1 MRITDLLD
9 ARSVSL
15 TSSPKTKS
23 EALDQAVALMTKSG
37 KINDEEAY
45 RSQVYAREEESTT
58 GIGEGIAIPHGK
70 CDAVSRPGLAAMV
83 IKNGV
88 DFDSLDGEPVTLLFL
103 IAAPNTKDN
112 VHLDVLSKL
121 SVMLMD
127 EEFTENLRN
136 ASSVEEFLRII
147 DQADEEKA
155 SIDERLEQTS
165 ILDES
170 SENKAEPVK
179 KILAVTSCPTGIAH
193 TYMAAEGL
201 EKAAK
206 KLGCRIKIETR
217 GSGGAKNVLTQAEID
232 EADCIIVA
240 ADAKVPMERFN
251 GKKVIQPERLQELDT
266 TELVQLIVKG
276 KNNKNESVQKYRDIL
291 KAAVIME
298 DENADYLLLGIENQ
312 TEIHY
317 AMPVRNMI
325 YDALQYGNQVAAI
338 AAQNVKE
345 KKAPTRAEFLSG
357 FYKADKLRPV
367 ITLVLHFGADPWDGA
382 TSLHEMMDFP
392 LEEMRTFIQDYKIHL
407 IDPAAL
413 EPDELEKFST
423 SLREVLGCI
432 KYSKDKEKLSSFIRN
447 NTRMML
453 EINAA
458 RVIQA
463 ITNITL
469 DLSEEVEEVDMC
481 KAIDDM
487 MQDSREEGK
496 AEGRTEGILF
506 ALTGLVRDGV
516 LSIKDA
522 AFRANMTESAFEA
535 AMKKI

>member
-1 MRITDLLD
+1 MSKKDTVTKAFMR
-9 ARSVSL
+9 
-15 TSSPKTKS
+15 
-23 EALDQAVALMTKSG
+23 E
-37 KINDEEAY
+37 
-45 RSQVYAREEESTT
+45 
-58 GIGEGIAIPHGK
+58 
-70 CDAVSRPGLAAMV
+70 
-83 IKNGV
+83 
-88 DFDSLDGEPVTLLFL
+88 
-103 IAAPNTKDN
+103 NT
-112 VHLDVLSKL
+112 V
-121 SVMLMD
+121 
-127 EEFTENLRN
+127 F
-136 ASSVEEFLRII
+136 
-147 DQADEEKA
+147 
-155 SIDERLEQTS
+155 
-165 ILDES
+165 
-170 SENKAEPVK
+170 
-179 KILAVTSCPTGIAH
+179 
-193 TYMAAEGL
+193 
-201 EKAAK
+201 
-206 KLGCRIKIETR
+206 
-217 GSGGAKNVLTQAEID
+217 
-232 EADCIIVA
+232 
-240 ADAKVPMERFN
+240 ADAFNYLIFN

-266 TELVQLIVKG
+266 TELVQLIAKG

-345 KKAPTRAEFLSG
+345 KKAPTRAKFLSG

-367 ITLVLHFGADPWDGA
+367 ITLVLHFGADPWDVA

-516 LSIKDA
+516 LSIKDV

>member
-1 MRITDLLD
+1 MSKKDTVTKAFMR
-9 ARSVSL
+9 
-15 TSSPKTKS
+15 
-23 EALDQAVALMTKSG
+23 E
-37 KINDEEAY
+37 
-45 RSQVYAREEESTT
+45 
-58 GIGEGIAIPHGK
+58 
-70 CDAVSRPGLAAMV
+70 
-83 IKNGV
+83 
-88 DFDSLDGEPVTLLFL
+88 
-103 IAAPNTKDN
+103 NT
-112 VHLDVLSKL
+112 V
-121 SVMLMD
+121 
-127 EEFTENLRN
+127 F
-136 ASSVEEFLRII
+136 
-147 DQADEEKA
+147 
-155 SIDERLEQTS
+155 
-165 ILDES
+165 
-170 SENKAEPVK
+170 
-179 KILAVTSCPTGIAH
+179 
-193 TYMAAEGL
+193 
-201 EKAAK
+201 
-206 KLGCRIKIETR
+206 
-217 GSGGAKNVLTQAEID
+217 
-232 EADCIIVA
+232 
-240 ADAKVPMERFN
+240 ADAFNYLIFN

-266 TELVQLIVKG
+266 TELVQLIAKG

-291 KAAVIME
+291 KADVIME

-367 ITLVLHFGADPWDGA
+367 ITLVLHFGADPWDVA

>member
-1 MRITDLLD
+1 MSKKDTVTKAFMR
-9 ARSVSL
+9 
-15 TSSPKTKS
+15 
-23 EALDQAVALMTKSG
+23 E
-37 KINDEEAY
+37 
-45 RSQVYAREEESTT
+45 
-58 GIGEGIAIPHGK
+58 
-70 CDAVSRPGLAAMV
+70 
-83 IKNGV
+83 
-88 DFDSLDGEPVTLLFL
+88 
-103 IAAPNTKDN
+103 NT
-112 VHLDVLSKL
+112 V
-121 SVMLMD
+121 
-127 EEFTENLRN
+127 F
-136 ASSVEEFLRII
+136 
-147 DQADEEKA
+147 
-155 SIDERLEQTS
+155 
-165 ILDES
+165 
-170 SENKAEPVK
+170 
-179 KILAVTSCPTGIAH
+179 
-193 TYMAAEGL
+193 
-201 EKAAK
+201 
-206 KLGCRIKIETR
+206 
-217 GSGGAKNVLTQAEID
+217 
-232 EADCIIVA
+232 
-240 ADAKVPMERFN
+240 ADAFNYLIFN

-266 TELVQLIVKG
+266 TELVQLIAKG

-432 KYSKDKEKLSSFIRN
+432 KYSKDKELSFFIRN

>member
-1 MRITDLLD
+1 MDTRKGQGKEQMSKKDTVTKAFMR
-9 ARSVSL
+9 
-15 TSSPKTKS
+15 
-23 EALDQAVALMTKSG
+23 E
-37 KINDEEAY
+37 
-45 RSQVYAREEESTT
+45 
-58 GIGEGIAIPHGK
+58 
-70 CDAVSRPGLAAMV
+70 
-83 IKNGV
+83 
-88 DFDSLDGEPVTLLFL
+88 
-103 IAAPNTKDN
+103 NT
-112 VHLDVLSKL
+112 V
-121 SVMLMD
+121 
-127 EEFTENLRN
+127 F
-136 ASSVEEFLRII
+136 
-147 DQADEEKA
+147 
-155 SIDERLEQTS
+155 
-165 ILDES
+165 
-170 SENKAEPVK
+170 
-179 KILAVTSCPTGIAH
+179 
-193 TYMAAEGL
+193 
-201 EKAAK
+201 
-206 KLGCRIKIETR
+206 
-217 GSGGAKNVLTQAEID
+217 
-232 EADCIIVA
+232 
-240 ADAKVPMERFN
+240 ADAFNYLIFN

-266 TELVQLIVKG
+266 TELVQLIAKG

-382 TSLHEMMDFP
+382 TSLHEMMYFP

>member
-1 MRITDLLD
+1 MDKRKGQGKEQMSKKDTVTKAFMR
-9 ARSVSL
+9 
-15 TSSPKTKS
+15 
-23 EALDQAVALMTKSG
+23 E
-37 KINDEEAY
+37 
-45 RSQVYAREEESTT
+45 
-58 GIGEGIAIPHGK
+58 
-70 CDAVSRPGLAAMV
+70 
-83 IKNGV
+83 
-88 DFDSLDGEPVTLLFL
+88 
-103 IAAPNTKDN
+103 NT
-112 VHLDVLSKL
+112 V
-121 SVMLMD
+121 
-127 EEFTENLRN
+127 F
-136 ASSVEEFLRII
+136 
-147 DQADEEKA
+147 
-155 SIDERLEQTS
+155 
-165 ILDES
+165 
-170 SENKAEPVK
+170 
-179 KILAVTSCPTGIAH
+179 
-193 TYMAAEGL
+193 
-201 EKAAK
+201 
-206 KLGCRIKIETR
+206 
-217 GSGGAKNVLTQAEID
+217 
-232 EADCIIVA
+232 
-240 ADAKVPMERFN
+240 ADAFNYLIFN

-276 KNNKNESVQKYRDIL
+276 KNTKNESVQKYRDIL

-367 ITLVLHFGADPWDGA
+367 ITLVLHFGADPWDVA

>member
-1 MRITDLLD
+1 MSKKDTVTKAFMR
-9 ARSVSL
+9 
-15 TSSPKTKS
+15 
-23 EALDQAVALMTKSG
+23 E
-37 KINDEEAY
+37 
-45 RSQVYAREEESTT
+45 
-58 GIGEGIAIPHGK
+58 
-70 CDAVSRPGLAAMV
+70 
-83 IKNGV
+83 
-88 DFDSLDGEPVTLLFL
+88 
-103 IAAPNTKDN
+103 NT
-112 VHLDVLSKL
+112 V
-121 SVMLMD
+121 
-127 EEFTENLRN
+127 F
-136 ASSVEEFLRII
+136 
-147 DQADEEKA
+147 
-155 SIDERLEQTS
+155 
-165 ILDES
+165 
-170 SENKAEPVK
+170 
-179 KILAVTSCPTGIAH
+179 
-193 TYMAAEGL
+193 
-201 EKAAK
+201 
-206 KLGCRIKIETR
+206 
-217 GSGGAKNVLTQAEID
+217 
-232 EADCIIVA
+232 
-240 ADAKVPMERFN
+240 ADAFNYLIFN

-266 TELVQLIVKG
+266 TELVQLIAKG

-367 ITLVLHFGADPWDGA
+367 ITLHFGADPWDGA

>member
-1 MRITDLLD
+1 MSKKDTVTKAFMR
-9 ARSVSL
+9 
-15 TSSPKTKS
+15 
-23 EALDQAVALMTKSG
+23 E
-37 KINDEEAY
+37 
-45 RSQVYAREEESTT
+45 
-58 GIGEGIAIPHGK
+58 
-70 CDAVSRPGLAAMV
+70 
-83 IKNGV
+83 
-88 DFDSLDGEPVTLLFL
+88 
-103 IAAPNTKDN
+103 NT
-112 VHLDVLSKL
+112 V
-121 SVMLMD
+121 
-127 EEFTENLRN
+127 F
-136 ASSVEEFLRII
+136 
-147 DQADEEKA
+147 
-155 SIDERLEQTS
+155 
-165 ILDES
+165 
-170 SENKAEPVK
+170 
-179 KILAVTSCPTGIAH
+179 
-193 TYMAAEGL
+193 
-201 EKAAK
+201 
-206 KLGCRIKIETR
+206 
-217 GSGGAKNVLTQAEID
+217 
-232 EADCIIVA
+232 
-240 ADAKVPMERFN
+240 ADAFNYLIFN

-266 TELVQLIVKG
+266 TELVQLIAKG

-338 AAQNVKE
+338 AAQKVKE

-382 TSLHEMMDFP
+382 TSLHEMMYFP

>member
-1 MRITDLLD
+1 MSKKDTVTKTFMR
-9 ARSVSL
+9 
-15 TSSPKTKS
+15 
-23 EALDQAVALMTKSG
+23 E
-37 KINDEEAY
+37 
-45 RSQVYAREEESTT
+45 
-58 GIGEGIAIPHGK
+58 
-70 CDAVSRPGLAAMV
+70 
-83 IKNGV
+83 
-88 DFDSLDGEPVTLLFL
+88 
-103 IAAPNTKDN
+103 NT
-112 VHLDVLSKL
+112 V
-121 SVMLMD
+121 
-127 EEFTENLRN
+127 F
-136 ASSVEEFLRII
+136 
-147 DQADEEKA
+147 
-155 SIDERLEQTS
+155 
-165 ILDES
+165 
-170 SENKAEPVK
+170 
-179 KILAVTSCPTGIAH
+179 
-193 TYMAAEGL
+193 
-201 EKAAK
+201 
-206 KLGCRIKIETR
+206 
-217 GSGGAKNVLTQAEID
+217 
-232 EADCIIVA
+232 
-240 ADAKVPMERFN
+240 ADAFNYLIFN

-266 TELVQLIVKG
+266 TELVQLIAKG
-276 KNNKNESVQKYRDIL
+276 ENNKNESVQKYRDIL
-291 KAAVIME
+291 KAAVIIE

-382 TSLHEMMDFP
+382 TSLHEMMYFP

-413 EPDELEKFST
+413 KPDELEKFST

>member
-1 MRITDLLD
+1 MDTR
-9 ARSVSL
+9 
-15 TSSPKTKS
+15 KG
-23 EALDQAVALMTKSG
+23 QG
-37 KINDEEAY
+37 KEQMSKKD
-45 RSQVYAREEESTT
+45 T
-58 GIGEGIAIPHGK
+58 
-70 CDAVSRPGLAAMV
+70 V
-83 IKNGV
+83 IKT
-88 DFDSLDGEPVTLLFL
+88 FMRE
-103 IAAPNTKDN
+103 NT
-112 VHLDVLSKL
+112 V
-121 SVMLMD
+121 
-127 EEFTENLRN
+127 F
-136 ASSVEEFLRII
+136 
-147 DQADEEKA
+147 
-155 SIDERLEQTS
+155 
-165 ILDES
+165 
-170 SENKAEPVK
+170 
-179 KILAVTSCPTGIAH
+179 
-193 TYMAAEGL
+193 
-201 EKAAK
+201 
-206 KLGCRIKIETR
+206 
-217 GSGGAKNVLTQAEID
+217 
-232 EADCIIVA
+232 
-240 ADAKVPMERFN
+240 ADAFNYLIFN

-266 TELVQLIVKG
+266 TELVQLIAKG

-382 TSLHEMMDFP
+382 TSLHEMMYFP

-413 EPDELEKFST
+413 KPDELEKFST

>member
-1 MRITDLLD
+1 MDKRKGQGKEQMSKKDTVTKAFMR
-9 ARSVSL
+9 
-15 TSSPKTKS
+15 
-23 EALDQAVALMTKSG
+23 E
-37 KINDEEAY
+37 
-45 RSQVYAREEESTT
+45 
-58 GIGEGIAIPHGK
+58 
-70 CDAVSRPGLAAMV
+70 
-83 IKNGV
+83 
-88 DFDSLDGEPVTLLFL
+88 
-103 IAAPNTKDN
+103 NT
-112 VHLDVLSKL
+112 V
-121 SVMLMD
+121 
-127 EEFTENLRN
+127 F
-136 ASSVEEFLRII
+136 
-147 DQADEEKA
+147 
-155 SIDERLEQTS
+155 
-165 ILDES
+165 
-170 SENKAEPVK
+170 
-179 KILAVTSCPTGIAH
+179 
-193 TYMAAEGL
+193 
-201 EKAAK
+201 
-206 KLGCRIKIETR
+206 
-217 GSGGAKNVLTQAEID
+217 
-232 EADCIIVA
+232 
-240 ADAKVPMERFN
+240 ADAFNYLIFN

-266 TELVQLIVKG
+266 TELVQLIAKG

-291 KAAVIME
+291 KATVIME

-367 ITLVLHFGADPWDGA
+367 ITLMLHFGADPWDSA
-382 TSLHEMMDFP
+382 TSLHEMMGFP

>member
-1 MRITDLLD
+1 M
-9 ARSVSL
+9 
-15 TSSPKTKS
+15 
-23 EALDQAVALMTKSG
+23 
-37 KINDEEAY
+37 
-45 RSQVYAREEESTT
+45 
-58 GIGEGIAIPHGK
+58 
-70 CDAVSRPGLAAMV
+70 
-83 IKNGV
+83 
-88 DFDSLDGEPVTLLFL
+88 
-103 IAAPNTKDN
+103 
-112 VHLDVLSKL
+112 
-121 SVMLMD
+121 
-127 EEFTENLRN
+127 
-136 ASSVEEFLRII
+136 
-147 DQADEEKA
+147 
-155 SIDERLEQTS
+155 
-165 ILDES
+165 
-170 SENKAEPVK
+170 
-179 KILAVTSCPTGIAH
+179 
-193 TYMAAEGL
+193 
-201 EKAAK
+201 
-206 KLGCRIKIETR
+206 
-217 GSGGAKNVLTQAEID
+217 
-232 EADCIIVA
+232 
-240 ADAKVPMERFN
+240 
-251 GKKVIQPERLQELDT
+251 IQPERLQELDT

-367 ITLVLHFGADPWDGA
+367 ITLVLHFGADPWDVA

>member
-1 MRITDLLD
+1 MSKKDTVTKAFMR
-9 ARSVSL
+9 
-15 TSSPKTKS
+15 
-23 EALDQAVALMTKSG
+23 E
-37 KINDEEAY
+37 
-45 RSQVYAREEESTT
+45 
-58 GIGEGIAIPHGK
+58 
-70 CDAVSRPGLAAMV
+70 
-83 IKNGV
+83 
-88 DFDSLDGEPVTLLFL
+88 
-103 IAAPNTKDN
+103 NT
-112 VHLDVLSKL
+112 V
-121 SVMLMD
+121 
-127 EEFTENLRN
+127 F
-136 ASSVEEFLRII
+136 
-147 DQADEEKA
+147 
-155 SIDERLEQTS
+155 
-165 ILDES
+165 
-170 SENKAEPVK
+170 
-179 KILAVTSCPTGIAH
+179 
-193 TYMAAEGL
+193 
-201 EKAAK
+201 
-206 KLGCRIKIETR
+206 
-217 GSGGAKNVLTQAEID
+217 
-232 EADCIIVA
+232 
-240 ADAKVPMERFN
+240 ADAFN
-251 GKKVIQPERLQELDT
+251 YLIFNVKKVIQPERLQELDT
-266 TELVQLIVKG
+266 TELVQLIAKG

-382 TSLHEMMDFP
+382 TSLHEMMYFP

-413 EPDELEKFST
+413 KPDELEKFST

>member
-1 MRITDLLD
+1 MSKKDTVTKAFMR
-9 ARSVSL
+9 
-15 TSSPKTKS
+15 
-23 EALDQAVALMTKSG
+23 E
-37 KINDEEAY
+37 
-45 RSQVYAREEESTT
+45 
-58 GIGEGIAIPHGK
+58 
-70 CDAVSRPGLAAMV
+70 
-83 IKNGV
+83 
-88 DFDSLDGEPVTLLFL
+88 
-103 IAAPNTKDN
+103 NT
-112 VHLDVLSKL
+112 V
-121 SVMLMD
+121 
-127 EEFTENLRN
+127 F
-136 ASSVEEFLRII
+136 
-147 DQADEEKA
+147 
-155 SIDERLEQTS
+155 
-165 ILDES
+165 
-170 SENKAEPVK
+170 
-179 KILAVTSCPTGIAH
+179 
-193 TYMAAEGL
+193 
-201 EKAAK
+201 
-206 KLGCRIKIETR
+206 
-217 GSGGAKNVLTQAEID
+217 
-232 EADCIIVA
+232 
-240 ADAKVPMERFN
+240 ADAFNYLIFN

-266 TELVQLIVKG
+266 TELVQLIAKG

-317 AMPVRNMI
+317 AMSVRNMI

-367 ITLVLHFGADPWDGA
+367 ITLVLHFGANPWDGA
-382 TSLHEMMDFP
+382 TSLHEMMGFP

>member
-1 MRITDLLD
+1 MSKKDTVTKTFMR
-9 ARSVSL
+9 
-15 TSSPKTKS
+15 
-23 EALDQAVALMTKSG
+23 E
-37 KINDEEAY
+37 
-45 RSQVYAREEESTT
+45 
-58 GIGEGIAIPHGK
+58 
-70 CDAVSRPGLAAMV
+70 
-83 IKNGV
+83 
-88 DFDSLDGEPVTLLFL
+88 
-103 IAAPNTKDN
+103 NT
-112 VHLDVLSKL
+112 V
-121 SVMLMD
+121 
-127 EEFTENLRN
+127 F
-136 ASSVEEFLRII
+136 
-147 DQADEEKA
+147 
-155 SIDERLEQTS
+155 
-165 ILDES
+165 
-170 SENKAEPVK
+170 
-179 KILAVTSCPTGIAH
+179 
-193 TYMAAEGL
+193 
-201 EKAAK
+201 
-206 KLGCRIKIETR
+206 
-217 GSGGAKNVLTQAEID
+217 
-232 EADCIIVA
+232 
-240 ADAKVPMERFN
+240 ADAFNYLIFN

-266 TELVQLIVKG
+266 TELVQLIAKG

-382 TSLHEMMDFP
+382 TSLHEMMYFP

-413 EPDELEKFST
+413 KPDELEKFST

>member
-1 MRITDLLD
+1 MDNRKGQGKEQMSKKDTVTKAFMR
-9 ARSVSL
+9 
-15 TSSPKTKS
+15 
-23 EALDQAVALMTKSG
+23 E
-37 KINDEEAY
+37 
-45 RSQVYAREEESTT
+45 
-58 GIGEGIAIPHGK
+58 
-70 CDAVSRPGLAAMV
+70 
-83 IKNGV
+83 
-88 DFDSLDGEPVTLLFL
+88 
-103 IAAPNTKDN
+103 NT
-112 VHLDVLSKL
+112 V
-121 SVMLMD
+121 
-127 EEFTENLRN
+127 F
-136 ASSVEEFLRII
+136 
-147 DQADEEKA
+147 
-155 SIDERLEQTS
+155 
-165 ILDES
+165 
-170 SENKAEPVK
+170 
-179 KILAVTSCPTGIAH
+179 
-193 TYMAAEGL
+193 
-201 EKAAK
+201 
-206 KLGCRIKIETR
+206 
-217 GSGGAKNVLTQAEID
+217 
-232 EADCIIVA
+232 
-240 ADAKVPMERFN
+240 ADAFNYLIFN

-266 TELVQLIVKG
+266 TELVQLIAKG

-357 FYKADKLRPV
+357 FYKADKLGPV
-367 ITLVLHFGADPWDGA
+367 ITLVLHFGVDPWDGA

>member
-1 MRITDLLD
+1 MDKRKGQGKEQMSKKDTVTKAFMR
-9 ARSVSL
+9 
-15 TSSPKTKS
+15 
-23 EALDQAVALMTKSG
+23 E
-37 KINDEEAY
+37 
-45 RSQVYAREEESTT
+45 
-58 GIGEGIAIPHGK
+58 
-70 CDAVSRPGLAAMV
+70 
-83 IKNGV
+83 
-88 DFDSLDGEPVTLLFL
+88 
-103 IAAPNTKDN
+103 NT
-112 VHLDVLSKL
+112 V
-121 SVMLMD
+121 
-127 EEFTENLRN
+127 F
-136 ASSVEEFLRII
+136 
-147 DQADEEKA
+147 
-155 SIDERLEQTS
+155 
-165 ILDES
+165 
-170 SENKAEPVK
+170 
-179 KILAVTSCPTGIAH
+179 
-193 TYMAAEGL
+193 
-201 EKAAK
+201 
-206 KLGCRIKIETR
+206 
-217 GSGGAKNVLTQAEID
+217 
-232 EADCIIVA
+232 
-240 ADAKVPMERFN
+240 ADAFNYLIFN

-382 TSLHEMMDFP
+382 TSLHEMMYFP

-413 EPDELEKFST
+413 KPDELEKFST

>member
-1 MRITDLLD
+1 MSKKDTVTKAFMR
-9 ARSVSL
+9 
-15 TSSPKTKS
+15 
-23 EALDQAVALMTKSG
+23 E
-37 KINDEEAY
+37 
-45 RSQVYAREEESTT
+45 
-58 GIGEGIAIPHGK
+58 
-70 CDAVSRPGLAAMV
+70 
-83 IKNGV
+83 
-88 DFDSLDGEPVTLLFL
+88 
-103 IAAPNTKDN
+103 NT
-112 VHLDVLSKL
+112 V
-121 SVMLMD
+121 
-127 EEFTENLRN
+127 F
-136 ASSVEEFLRII
+136 
-147 DQADEEKA
+147 
-155 SIDERLEQTS
+155 
-165 ILDES
+165 
-170 SENKAEPVK
+170 
-179 KILAVTSCPTGIAH
+179 
-193 TYMAAEGL
+193 
-201 EKAAK
+201 
-206 KLGCRIKIETR
+206 
-217 GSGGAKNVLTQAEID
+217 
-232 EADCIIVA
+232 
-240 ADAKVPMERFN
+240 ADAFNYLIFN

-382 TSLHEMMDFP
+382 TSLPEMMDFP

>member
-1 MRITDLLD
+1 MDTRKGQGKEQMSKKDTVTKAFMR
-9 ARSVSL
+9 
-15 TSSPKTKS
+15 
-23 EALDQAVALMTKSG
+23 E
-37 KINDEEAY
+37 
-45 RSQVYAREEESTT
+45 
-58 GIGEGIAIPHGK
+58 
-70 CDAVSRPGLAAMV
+70 
-83 IKNGV
+83 
-88 DFDSLDGEPVTLLFL
+88 
-103 IAAPNTKDN
+103 NT
-112 VHLDVLSKL
+112 V
-121 SVMLMD
+121 
-127 EEFTENLRN
+127 F
-136 ASSVEEFLRII
+136 
-147 DQADEEKA
+147 
-155 SIDERLEQTS
+155 
-165 ILDES
+165 
-170 SENKAEPVK
+170 
-179 KILAVTSCPTGIAH
+179 
-193 TYMAAEGL
+193 
-201 EKAAK
+201 
-206 KLGCRIKIETR
+206 
-217 GSGGAKNVLTQAEID
+217 
-232 EADCIIVA
+232 
-240 ADAKVPMERFN
+240 ADAFNYLIFN
-251 GKKVIQPERLQELDT
+251 GKKVIQPEQLQELDT
-266 TELVQLIVKG
+266 TELVQLIAKG

-382 TSLHEMMDFP
+382 TSLHEMMYFP

-413 EPDELEKFST
+413 KPDELEKFST

>member
-1 MRITDLLD
+1 VDKRKGQGKEQMSKKDTVTKAFMR
-9 ARSVSL
+9 
-15 TSSPKTKS
+15 
-23 EALDQAVALMTKSG
+23 E
-37 KINDEEAY
+37 
-45 RSQVYAREEESTT
+45 
-58 GIGEGIAIPHGK
+58 
-70 CDAVSRPGLAAMV
+70 
-83 IKNGV
+83 
-88 DFDSLDGEPVTLLFL
+88 
-103 IAAPNTKDN
+103 NT
-112 VHLDVLSKL
+112 V
-121 SVMLMD
+121 
-127 EEFTENLRN
+127 F
-136 ASSVEEFLRII
+136 
-147 DQADEEKA
+147 
-155 SIDERLEQTS
+155 
-165 ILDES
+165 
-170 SENKAEPVK
+170 
-179 KILAVTSCPTGIAH
+179 
-193 TYMAAEGL
+193 
-201 EKAAK
+201 
-206 KLGCRIKIETR
+206 
-217 GSGGAKNVLTQAEID
+217 
-232 EADCIIVA
+232 
-240 ADAKVPMERFN
+240 ADAFNYLIFN
-251 GKKVIQPERLQELDT
+251 GKKVIQ
-266 TELVQLIVKG
+266 TELVQLIAKG

>member
-1 MRITDLLD
+1 MSKKDTVTKTFMR
-9 ARSVSL
+9 
-15 TSSPKTKS
+15 
-23 EALDQAVALMTKSG
+23 E
-37 KINDEEAY
+37 
-45 RSQVYAREEESTT
+45 
-58 GIGEGIAIPHGK
+58 
-70 CDAVSRPGLAAMV
+70 
-83 IKNGV
+83 
-88 DFDSLDGEPVTLLFL
+88 
-103 IAAPNTKDN
+103 NT
-112 VHLDVLSKL
+112 V
-121 SVMLMD
+121 
-127 EEFTENLRN
+127 F
-136 ASSVEEFLRII
+136 
-147 DQADEEKA
+147 
-155 SIDERLEQTS
+155 
-165 ILDES
+165 
-170 SENKAEPVK
+170 
-179 KILAVTSCPTGIAH
+179 
-193 TYMAAEGL
+193 
-201 EKAAK
+201 
-206 KLGCRIKIETR
+206 
-217 GSGGAKNVLTQAEID
+217 
-232 EADCIIVA
+232 
-240 ADAKVPMERFN
+240 ADAFNYLIFN

-266 TELVQLIVKG
+266 TELVQLIAKG

-367 ITLVLHFGADPWDGA
+367 ITLVLHFGADPWDAA
-382 TSLHEMMDFP
+382 TSLHEMMYFP

-413 EPDELEKFST
+413 KPDELEKFST

-487 MQDSREEGK
+487 MQDSRKEGK